1 MRTLGKIIM
10 FLSSYAPL
18 YIFII
23 TLNFNLSEIKNSLYK
38 LSDISL
44 INNNDVILYIMILLV
59 IVPNVILK

>member
-23 TLNFNLSEIKNSLYK
+23 TLNFNLSETKNSLYK

-44 INNNDVILYIMILLV
+44 INQNYVILYIMILKN
-59 IVPNVILK
+59 IVK